1 MAYEDI
7 YEGLTDEEKEKM
19 IKADI
24 PKVVTTGAV
33 ELSEEEQKEAHETL
47 TKFIRLHQKA
57 VREQREIPL
66 TKEELNKIEG
76 GGI

>member
-7 YEGLTDEEKEKM
+7 YEGLTYEEKEKM

-33 ELSEEEQKEAHETL
+33 ELSEEEQKKHM
-47 TKFIRLHQKA
+47 KH
-57 VREQREIPL
+57 
-66 TKEELNKIEG
+66 
-76 GGI
+76 